1 MKLADRYNAKFSII
15 IGDSELENGQ
25 YVVKDM
31 KTYDQENV
39 EFDNIVK
46 YLEEKLK
53 GEK

>member
-1 MKLADRYNAKFSII
+1 
-15 IGDSELENGQ
+15 
-25 YVVKDM
+25 M